1 MPQATLL
8 CEYTWDDSH
17 ISVSKGHFSS
27 SLHSQKT
34 SASLQNLPGS
44 SKSSQGILEGLLM
57 FCYSS
62 CLWCPLWKPA
72 CPAVEAVTMNTGCQ
86 CGQVDW
92 LAERREREDG
102 LLSDDLCSLGNGP
115 QCLEPQSHS
124 LTCIQSLPYCSTQ
137 ITCSRA
143 PQNRHC
149 TSSMPTSVVLPPQL
163 GTSLFL
169 PSTQRQK
176 PVSMQTLPRITTSS
190 IPQSARV

>member
-1 MPQATLL
+1 MPQATSL

-27 SLHSQKT
+27 SLHSQRT

-44 SKSSQGILEGLLM
+44 SESSQGILEGLLM

-92 LAERREREDG
+92 LAE
-102 LLSDDLCSLGNGP
+102 
-115 QCLEPQSHS
+115 
-124 LTCIQSLPYCSTQ
+124 